1 MRPLLITV
9 RAAGVLTLGLML
21 PACGGGSASPAR
33 AVSPT
38 PSASAPA
45 SANPCTSA
53 LAASGDFPGVRAAA
67 SSGKEHGGLGRD
79 KRDPRE
85 HLLAHRLAAQEGR
98 VQELDV
104 RAAAATDV
112 GDIAVMQDNGSL
124 IISPNPFTL
133 AGLGLRFQRNASGG
147 YDVSRTDASF
157 RASLGARL
165 TLTDDDSFPATV
177 PFEFPFYGG
186 RTTSA
191 FVNSDG
197 NITFGRGD
205 NASEDRSL
213 GRLLAGPPRVAPF
226 FADLDPSAGGGVFLA
241 SGPDAWTVTWCSVRG
256 FDSTSTVTTQAS
268 LLPDGS
274 VEVKFASVGLGDA
287 IVALSPGATDGFVPV
302 DLRASGP
309 TAGGAGAV
317 GERFAAAA
325 DLDLV
330 AAAQRFY
337 QGHSDSYDQLVF
349 WTDTGVVTSGTFAF
363 ETTVANAIQG
373 IGADTL
379 DFSREH
385 GSGGQLSSLLVMD
398 NLAKYPADPAARVP
412 NLGENTTLSL
422 LGQES
427 GHRWLALLR
436 FRDATGASSDLL
448 LGRELVHW
456 SFFFDSGASF
466 LEGNSIQDQGGGS
479 FRTVEAVQRYGPL
492 DLYAMG
498 QIEESEVPPLFFV
511 DKPTGTSQT
520 RESAPRTG
528 VSFSGTRHDLTIA
541 DIVAALG
548 HRRPSVA
555 QSPHLHRQAFVYVV
569 GAGRTADSAAVAKL
583 ERIRLAWEPVF
594 AAATGNR
601 MNLDT
606 RLR

>member
-1 MRPLLITV
+1 MMRTV
-9 RAAGVLTLGLML
+9 RAAGVLTLALLL
-21 PACGGGSASPAR
+21 PACGGSSASSTSTVSTMPSPSPPA
-33 AVSPT
+33 A
-38 PSASAPA
+38 
-45 SANPCTSA
+45 ANPCTAA
-53 LAASGDFPGVRAAA
+53 LAASGDAPGVRSAAA
-67 SSGKEHGGLGRD
+67 SGKEHGGLGRD
-79 KRDPRE
+79 KRDPHE
-85 HLLAHRLAAQEGR
+85 HLWAHRLAAQEGR
-98 VQELDV
+98 VQALDA

-112 GDIAVMQDNGSL
+112 GDIAVIQDNGSL
-124 IISPNPFTL
+124 IISPHPFTL
-133 AGLGLRFQRNASGG
+133 AGLGVRFQRNASGG
-147 YDVSRTDASF
+147 YDASRTDASF
-157 RASLGARL
+157 RTSLGARL

-186 RTTSA
+186 STTSA

-205 NASEDRSL
+205 NASTDRSL
-213 GRLLAGPPRVAPF
+213 GRLLTGPPRVAPF

-274 VEVKFASVGLGDA
+274 VEVKFASVALGDA

-302 DLRASGP
+302 DLRANGP

-330 AAAQRFY
+330 ATAQRFY

-349 WTDTGVVTSGTFAF
+349 WTDTGVVDSSTFAF
-363 ETTVANAIQG
+363 ETTVANSIEG

-385 GSGGQLSSLLVMD
+385 GSGGQLSSLVVMD

-422 LGQES
+422 LGQEC

-466 LEGNSIQDQGGGS
+466 LEGNGIQDLGGGS

-498 QIEESEVPPLFFV
+498 QLEESEVPPLFFV

-548 HRRPSVA
+548 HRQPSVA
-555 QSPHLHRQAFVYVV
+555 QSPRLHRQAFVYVV

-583 ERIRLAWEPVF
+583 ERIRLAWEPF
-594 AAATGNR
+594 FGAATGNR